1 MLKLTI
7 NSVPISIGQP
17 REEMMSFELKQKI
30 PDPELL
36 LTLEPEEL
44 AGVLLPIL
52 KKQAGKDGTVSGY
65 NFANNFRQMQEI
77 YPRQYEVVTKLDRG
91 ETKGGRNAYA
101 KAAVTEN
108 CAL

>member
-1 MLKLTI
+1 
-7 NSVPISIGQP
+7 
-17 REEMMSFELKQKI
+17 MSFELKQKI

-77 YPRQYEVVTKLDRG
+77 
-91 ETKGGRNAYA
+91 
-101 KAAVTEN
+101 
-108 CAL
+108 

>member
-1 MLKLTI
+1 
-7 NSVPISIGQP
+7 
-17 REEMMSFELKQKI
+17 MMSFELKQQI

-52 KKQAGKDGTVSGY
+52 KKQAGKEGKVSGY

-77 YPRQYEVVTKLDRG
+77 YPRQHVPG
-91 ETKGGRNAYA
+91 S
-101 KAAVTEN
+101 TEP
-108 CAL
+108 LWKPGTG

>member
-1 MLKLTI
+1 
-7 NSVPISIGQP
+7 
-17 REEMMSFELKQKI
+17 MMSFELKQQI

-77 YPRQYEVVTKLDRG
+77 YPRQYVP
-91 ETKGGRNAYA
+91 
-101 KAAVTEN
+101 AVTRAIMEAWDWLIGVPGLK
-108 CAL
+108 CASG